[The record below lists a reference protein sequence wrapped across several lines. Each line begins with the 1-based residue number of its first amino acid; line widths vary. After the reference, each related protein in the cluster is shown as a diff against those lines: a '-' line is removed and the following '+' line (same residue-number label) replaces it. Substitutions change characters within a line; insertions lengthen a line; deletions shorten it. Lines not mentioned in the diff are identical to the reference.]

1 MKKIL
6 KTRKILTMHIARN
19 CFIRF
24 HFTFT
29 SFLFF
34 SMMMMMMMMMMMEIM
49 MMYCFRRMVD
59 HQKVSS
65 LVFSRDHCQ
74 KLYTSQSS
82 NAPSSKICTCEDAK
96 IRLCRLTVITT
107 TPRGN
112 YFHKE
117 FL

>member
-6 KTRKILTMHIARN
+6 KMRKILTMHIVRN

-49 MMYCFRRMVD
+49 MMYCFRRMAD

-74 KLYTSQSS
+74 KFYTSQSS
-82 NAPSSKICTCEDAK
+82 NAPRARFALAK
-96 IRLCRLTVITT
+96 MQKSD
-107 TPRGN
+107 
-112 YFHKE
+112 FAD
-117 FL
+117 